1 MTDAVS
7 NGPARA
13 PTTRVRFLRFLVAAG
28 LSVPVNLGSR
38 VVFSLWMPFEWAL
51 LASHL
56 CGMLTAYALTKVF
69 VFDRSGAPAHVEL
82 TRFAAVNVVSAA
94 ITWIVAVGLA
104 RFVFPVLGVTEHPLL
119 VAHVIGLAVSS
130 IASFF
135 GHRDFS
141 FRPRAVPGGAMP
153 PGGLP
158 APASG
163 RPTWMTVL
171 FVVVVAAASLRLPFH
186 LALTGRLDD
195 IFKWGAY
202 QQAALGFNYF
212 ELGAIRRGL
221 AGSVVYLLGPDILIG
236 STAFFYLSA
245 FAVCLAS
252 AWLFAR
258 LDLPWPQRLA
268 FLVVMAAIMMRWAE
282 DIGRTDLAIAALLAA
297 ATLAVMRARYLAA
310 VLFIC
315 VGLFV
320 HELSA
325 IFGIPLVAALMA
337 DGRLAKVRTRERWAI
352 VIAVAVTAGLY
363 LAMIAL
369 PSVDVPTMVRVV
381 RSKFE
386 PSEQVDWAIFIA
398 VSGARGL
405 ALNLCQ
411 NRVDAAFP
419 VHVLGGLAVIACT
432 AMAIGEPS
440 RTKWASVATI
450 AVAPFIFLT
459 VVAND
464 MARWALLACFNVWL
478 FAGARAVTGRS
489 GERARLL
496 PLAAA
501 FALLA
506 LLEADFDRGDTLI
519 HKPSPILES
528 AAQKFAHKYTMRF
541 GEVLQRC
548 DPAWRDLLADVKR

>member
-1 MTDAVS
+1 M
-7 NGPARA
+7 
-13 PTTRVRFLRFLVAAG
+13 
-28 LSVPVNLGSR
+28 
-38 VVFSLWMPFEWAL
+38 
-51 LASHL
+51 
-56 CGMLTAYALTKVF
+56 
-69 VFDRSGAPAHVEL
+69 
-82 TRFAAVNVVSAA
+82 
-94 ITWIVAVGLA
+94 
-104 RFVFPVLGVTEHPLL
+104 
-119 VAHVIGLAVSS
+119 
-130 IASFF
+130 
-135 GHRDFS
+135 
-141 FRPRAVPGGAMP
+141 
-153 PGGLP
+153 
-158 APASG
+158 
-163 RPTWMTVL
+163 
-171 FVVVVAAASLRLPFH
+171 
-186 LALTGRLDD
+186 
-195 IFKWGAY
+195 
-202 QQAALGFNYF
+202 
-212 ELGAIRRGL
+212 
-221 AGSVVYLLGPDILIG
+221 GPDILIG

-325 IFGIPLVAALMA
+325 IFGIPLIAALMA
-337 DGRLAKVRTRERWAI
+337 DGRLEKVRTRERWAI
-352 VIAVAVTAGLY
+352 VVAVAVTAGLY

-478 FAGARAVTGRS
+478 FAGARAVTARF